1 MKTLVKTIA
10 AAALIAISTYAMAA
24 EGPGS
29 KSAKTNVNLS
39 TADFALE
46 HYVAVMTEGES
57 AGVEQLFAEDFN
69 QKVQTAKLKSNS
81 RSEVVKS
88 LKKQKGEKLNC
99 TVRTDVL
106 EESADYMVARVTLK
120 FENFT
125 KTDLVTF
132 VREGNDWKVS
142 KSINS
147 YKKESF

>member
-1 MKTLVKTIA
+1 MNSLVKTFA
-10 AAALIAISTYAMAA
+10 AAALIAVSTFAMAA
-24 EGPGS
+24 EGPGT
-29 KSAKTNVNLS
+29 KSAKANVNLS

-46 HYVAVMTEGES
+46 HYVAVTTEGES

-69 QKVQTAKLKSNS
+69 QKIQATNVQSNS

-99 TVRTDVL
+99 KVSTDIL
-106 EESADYMVARVTLK
+106 EESADYMVAKVTLK

-125 KTDLVTF
+125 KTDLVTLES
-132 VREGNDWKVS
+132 VGNDWKVS

-147 YKKESF
+147 YK